1 MVTFLLQ
8 PLEEFYDT
16 DSAFLLQNWDR
27 MEKYGQLCYAPTPS
41 LRLRLNHLNVYVH
54 SEPNMYCVHLFT
66 SDKENAVSTKQ
77 MRKRSSGFTL
87 VFDMY
92 FISETWFL

>member
-41 LRLRLNHLNVYVH
+41 LRFRLNHINVYVN
-54 SEPNMYCVHLFT
+54 SEPRSVLCPT
-66 SDKENAVSTKQ
+66 KENVVSTKQ
-77 MRKRSSGFTL
+77 MRKRSPGLTL
-87 VFDMY
+87 FFDMY
-92 FISETWFL
+92 FISEAWFL